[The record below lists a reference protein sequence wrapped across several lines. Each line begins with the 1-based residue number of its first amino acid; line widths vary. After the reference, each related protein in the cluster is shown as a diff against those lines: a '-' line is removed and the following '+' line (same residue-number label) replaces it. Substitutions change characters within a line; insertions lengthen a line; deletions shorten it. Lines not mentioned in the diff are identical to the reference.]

1 MSIAEGLKQAV
12 EAGDVPGV
20 AAVAA
25 NADGTIF
32 EGAAGT
38 LQSDS
43 VIWIASM
50 TKAITGAAAMQMV
63 ERGKFGLD
71 TPAADIVPEI
81 ARKEVLVGIGADGT
95 VTTRPARKP
104 ITLRH
109 LLTHTSGMG
118 YDTWNADIFRYVQA
132 KGPLKPNSMEMLST
146 PLLADPGERWEYSIS
161 IDWAGLMVEAASG
174 QKLDR
179 YMKDRLFEPLKMPDT
194 GFRIGPAMRPRKAA
208 VHVRNREGGF
218 TATDHEL
225 NQNPDVFMGGGALYS
240 TVGDYLRFTRMI
252 LGQGTL
258 DGVQVL
264 NPETV
269 TLMGRNAMGDVSC
282 RPLKTQIPGRSTDMD
297 FVDGMKWG
305 LSFMINPT
313 AFPGGRSAG
322 SLAWGGLANSYY
334 WIDPVKK
341 VAGVWATQLLPFYDA
356 RAVARFEGFERGVY
370 ATGFF
375 FPVVPKGKAR
385 IRTQMS
391 AALSEADVG
400 FAIDAFADAGKAL
413 RII

>member
-1 MSIAEGLKQAV
+1 MSIGGKLEQAV

-20 AAVAA
+20 VAMAAT
-25 NADGTIF
+25 ADGTIF

-38 LQSDS
+38 LKPDS

-63 ERGKFGLD
+63 EQGKFGLD

-81 ARKEVLVGIGADGT
+81 ARKEVLVGVGTDGT
-95 VTTRPARKP
+95 VKTRPASKP

-146 PLLADPGERWEYSIS
+146 PLLVEPGARWEYSIS

-174 QKLDR
+174 MKLDR
-179 YMKDRLFEPLKMPDT
+179 YMKENLFEPLRMPDT

-208 VHVRNREGGF
+208 VHVRNEAGGF
-218 TATDHEL
+218 SATDHEL

-252 LGQGTL
+252 MGGGIL
-258 DGVQVL
+258 DGVRVL
-264 NPETV
+264 KPETV
-269 TLMGRNAMGDVSC
+269 ALMSRNAMGDISC

-305 LSFMINPT
+305 LSFMINPE
-313 AFPGGRSAG
+313 AFPGRRSAG

-334 WIDPVKK
+334 WIDPARK
-341 VAGVWATQLLPFYDA
+341 VTGVWATQLLPFYDA
-356 RAVARFEGFERGVY
+356 RAVARFEDFERGVY
-370 ATGFF
+370 A
-375 FPVVPKGKAR
+375 
-385 IRTQMS
+385 
-391 AALSEADVG
+391 AL
-400 FAIDAFADAGKAL
+400 
-413 RII
+413 